1 LSFQGD
7 TAEHQQALLETF
19 VETPVVDKALKPDV
33 PLVLGR
39 KGTGKTAAFRR
50 LVERPD
56 QFTVVVLA
64 PTPLRGQRPWVLGA
78 NGFKQVEALLHSLN
92 TDWREFWSLCI
103 AIALHTEA
111 RAAGHGPPAPDPR
124 LAAVVGLSPST
135 ELQFVDTIEAVLS
148 KPGTGLLAADWL
160 DRLDR
165 AVPAPTLLLF
175 DGLDTGFGNT
185 DADRTRR
192 RAAIEGLF
200 SFLTDRGEQLRHI
213 RLKIVLRE
221 DLWRSLRFENKNHLF
236 GRSISLKWND
246 QVDFLRVV
254 LKQALRSKELVQFL
268 AHRLDRYRDVPIEHW
283 PTGIVFGVWN
293 ALVGER
299 MKGGKTAFSRNW
311 VWNQLADGN
320 GDRTPRHLIQLFE
333 EVVSWERKE
342 SRTKPYDR
350 SLIRPRGLIKSLPK
364 VSPRALSA
372 LEDEEFPEL
381 AALFDRLREL
391 RSSPVDARETEELG
405 NDLVTLAREVGVLSV
420 YEGSEDKVERYKV
433 PDYLSRGPRHGA
445 QGTDMKHGMLTQVE
459 LMALYGFQTA
469 NVAANRGGN
478 P

>member
-1 LSFQGD
+1 MSFQGD

-78 NGFKQVEALLHSLN
+78 DGFKQVEALLHSLN
-92 TDWREFWSLCI
+92 TDWREFRSLCI

-268 AHRLDRYRDVPIEHW
+268 AHRLDRYRDVPI
-283 PTGIVFGVWN
+283 
-293 ALVGER
+293 
-299 MKGGKTAFSRNW
+299 KTAFSRNW
-311 VWNQLADGN
+311 VWNRLADGN

-405 NDLVTLAREVGVLSV
+405 NDLVTLAREVACCRST
-420 YEGSEDKVERYKV
+420 R
-433 PDYLSRGPRHGA
+433 
-445 QGTDMKHGMLTQVE
+445 
-459 LMALYGFQTA
+459 
-469 NVAANRGGN
+469 AARTR
-478 P
+478 